1 MSYKIPIGP
10 YHTSLEEPYKIE
22 VECEG
27 ERVRDATLH
36 IRVNFRGKVKIL

>member
-1 MSYKIPIGP
+1 MRYKIPIGP
-10 YHTSLEEPYKIE
+10 YHPSLEEPYKIE

-36 IRVNFRGKVKIL
+36 IGLNFRRKVKIL